1 MFNFFNSAKF
11 HAANAVDKT
20 AIKGYG
26 AGYSACHG
34 IARAAI
40 AGMKACSEGKKR
52 HQEALDA
59 RHKAWMALQADLD
72 DDHQQPA
79 EPKATPQQQK
89 AEPQPQEPVVTMADG
104 QPFDIMKGTIISNDD
119 DDDAKNDDEDDEDD
133 EEIDLSNAKF

>member
-1 MFNFFNSAKF
+1 MFTNLFKAMSF
-11 HAANAVDKT
+11 HAANGADKA

-26 AGYSACHG
+26 AGYSTCHG

-72 DDHQQPA
+72 DPQPQQPA
-79 EPKATPQQQK
+79 EPKATPQQPK
-89 AEPQPQEPVVTMADG
+89 AEPQPQEPEPVMTMADG
-104 QPFDIMKGTIISNDD
+104 QPFDITKGTVIGGD
-119 DDDAKNDDEDDEDD
+119 DD